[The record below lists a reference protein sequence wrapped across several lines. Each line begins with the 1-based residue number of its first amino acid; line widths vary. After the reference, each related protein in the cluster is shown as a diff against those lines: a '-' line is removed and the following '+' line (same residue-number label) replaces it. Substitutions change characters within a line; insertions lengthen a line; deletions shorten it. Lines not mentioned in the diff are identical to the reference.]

1 MMKGKITD
9 SLKPSLMKRSS
20 EVGCWKLNELPG
32 SGEYLRQKHHF
43 LNFWGKTTWGN
54 YGKRARSKWESRLSN
69 RWNHMRKRGV
79 TLNAYIFVRG
89 LEKSVVK
96 YVRTKWM
103 APSKYCEILFVHWL
117 GQTHYSIT
125 ISQENIVV
133 FVI

>member
-1 MMKGKITD
+1 MMKGKISD

-32 SGEYLRQKHHF
+32 SGEYLRQKQHF

-103 APSKYCEILFVHWL
+103 APSKYCEIFFVHWP
-117 GQTHYSIT
+117 GQTHYSII